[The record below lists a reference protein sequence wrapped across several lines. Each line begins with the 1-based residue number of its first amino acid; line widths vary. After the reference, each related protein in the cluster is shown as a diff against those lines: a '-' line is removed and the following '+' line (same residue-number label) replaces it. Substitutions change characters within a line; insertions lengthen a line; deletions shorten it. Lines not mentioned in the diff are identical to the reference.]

1 MTYTDNPI
9 GELALVLAHAEYEG
23 FSIIEYDSRDW
34 EEYRR
39 TGDAKATVK
48 KTRRHTTRDFSIIGM
63 FPQTWGSTA
72 LGHGGIG
79 GASVSTAYT
88 VVLSSHYT
96 GEYLV
101 YFGGQIAYTVLN
113 PNNRFWDDL
122 SERNMS
128 ERAKC
133 SRYTESEIVI

>member
-9 GELALVLAHAEYEG
+9 GELAAVLAHAEYAG
-23 FSIIEYDSRDW
+23 FSEIEYDSRDW
-34 EEYRR
+34 EEFRR
-39 TGDAKATVK
+39 SGDKNATVK
-48 KTRRHTTRDFSIIGM
+48 KTRRHTTRDFSVIGM

-79 GASVSTAYT
+79 GAAVSTAYT

-96 GEYLV
+96 GEHLV
-101 YFGGQIAYTVLN
+101 YFGSQLAYTVLK
-113 PNNRFWDDL
+113 PNNRFWNDL
-122 SERNMS
+122 AERNMC

-133 SRYTESEIVI
+133 SRYTEPETVI